1 MDSSAPPP
9 PTASNMPP
17 AQTLRFA
24 TLVQRLRSAG
34 LLDAVVAGATV
45 DLDAPHTLVHVADDS
60 RHVRDGACFVAV
72 PGHTTDGHAYIEPAI
87 EAGATT
93 VVAERLPDDAKTTH
107 PAVRFV
113 RVSDARAAL
122 GHLAAA
128 YYGDPADAL
137 TMIGVTGTNG
147 KTTTAY
153 LLHHGLNAIGATA
166 GLISTVEVR
175 TGTLSVNAE
184 LTTPGPL
191 DLHRTLRRMVDDGCT
206 ACAMEVSSHAL
217 AQSRTTPIAYD
228 VALFTNL
235 TTDHIDYHGTPAAY
249 QAAKKKLFDH
259 LPDSATAIYNLDDE
273 TGPAMVAD
281 TAATTRSY
289 GTGAQADIRMEAI
302 EDTLSGLSM
311 RLDGTPTTFQLT
323 GHFNAYN
330 LAASYGA
337 LQAVG
342 ASASEAV
349 QALAAAPPVPG
360 RFERLDIASGPT
372 VIVDY
377 AHTPHALES
386 ILHAL
391 RPLCPANGKLWCIF
405 GCGGDRDTGKRRTMG
420 AIAESLADRL
430 VVTNDNPR
438 TEDPHAILNDIRRG
452 MSRPA
457 DAQWIPDRDAAIEAA
472 ASHAQPA
479 DVVLIA
485 GKGHETYQIIGTE
498 RRAFDD
504 RAVAQRHFS
513 AHHTPSSASP

>member
-1 MDSSAPPP
+1 
-9 PTASNMPP
+9 
-17 AQTLRFA
+17 
-24 TLVQRLRSAG
+24 
-34 LLDAVVAGATV
+34 
-45 DLDAPHTLVHVADDS
+45 
-60 RHVRDGACFVAV
+60 V

-93 VVAERLPDDAKTTH
+93 VVAERLPDAARTAY

-113 RVSDARAAL
+113 RVSDARKAL
-122 GHLAAA
+122 GHLAAT

-137 TMIGVTGTNG
+137 TMVGVTGTNG

-153 LLHHGLNAIGATA
+153 LLHHGLNAIGETA

-217 AQSRTTPIAYD
+217 AQSRTASIAYD

-235 TTDHIDYHGTPAAY
+235 TTDHLDYHGTSAAY
-249 QAAKKKLFDH
+249 LAAKKTLFDD
-259 LPDSATAIYNLDDE
+259 LPASATAIYNSDDE
-273 TGPAMVAD
+273 SGPAMVAD
-281 TAATTRSY
+281 TAATVCSY
-289 GTGAQADIRMEAI
+289 GTDAQADIRMQAVT
-302 EDTLSGLSM
+302 DALSGLSM
-311 RLDGTPTTFQLT
+311 RLDGAPIAFQLT
-323 GHFNAYN
+323 GRFNAYN
-330 LAASYGA
+330 LAAAYGA
-337 LQAVG
+337 LRAVG
-342 ASASEAV
+342 APAPEARR
-349 QALAAAPPVPG
+349 ALSSAPPVPG
-360 RFERLDIASGPT
+360 RFERLDIEAGPT

-391 RPLCPANGKLWCIF
+391 RPLCPEDGQLWCVF

-430 VVTNDNPR
+430 IVTNDNPR
-438 TEDPHAILNDIRRG
+438 TEDPQAILNDIRRG

-457 DAQWIPDRDAAIEAA
+457 NAQWIPDRNAAIEAA
-472 ASHAQPA
+472 ARHAHPA

-485 GKGHETYQIIGTE
+485 GKGHETYQIVGTE
-498 RRAFDD
+498 RHAFDD
-504 RAVAQRHFS
+504 RAVARRHFLT
-513 AHHTPSSASP
+513 HHAAPPAST